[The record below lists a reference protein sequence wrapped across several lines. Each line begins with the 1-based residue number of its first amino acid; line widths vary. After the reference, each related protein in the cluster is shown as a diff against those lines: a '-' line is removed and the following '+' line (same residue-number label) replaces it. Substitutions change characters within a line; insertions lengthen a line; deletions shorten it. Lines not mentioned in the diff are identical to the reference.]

1 MMGERIKRVGA
12 PFYAP
17 PRKTSAEIISE
28 ARAAIT
34 ADMSGASGL
43 GLRPLRTRRPFTP
56 REPQRTL
63 LSDTRRVDIRPTSG
77 FDLKYQT
84 VQESSEDAFM
94 NYQVSEQEHVSNG
107 VPFGENQQQRK
118 KTLKSTKSIKGA
130 DAWSG
135 FPKLPHLSGKSKPLH
150 RRNTIG
156 QNDASDS
163 SKELAQSIS
172 VTRPLSVSNGPLSYL
187 RSFHEKSQF
196 CSTDSSS
203 RSKTLGEK
211 SVSYDEGTLG
221 EVSVRHLDVQLP
233 VTSEDCHNMTALEIS
248 EALTQKNQSVDRVLF
263 LLDALQKTVEET
275 SPGDSLRELVLR
287 ALLSRTRDDSERV
300 LVKVAR
306 VMLTMRVTGA
316 YLTAASKL
324 VFKIA
329 SNDKND
335 SVFKNGNLLE
345 LIVES
350 CARACPLSESS
361 SVLHAMGALRV
372 LALEPSL
379 AARSR
384 TAGALHLAVLHLKII
399 NNAKAERPRQVTE
412 ETTHALYQLTG
423 ALRNLAGSGWQE
435 REGEEERSG
444 EGDAGREFA
453 SSGAIGELINALTLH
468 TDRDVLTNV
477 ARCLSVL
484 SSWQSCLNALCS
496 CPGASRALLTALG
509 ACAAR
514 AALAVRLAYTLGN
527 MAAHCDQARIDIY
540 SEKGSIDVLL
550 TILES
555 YTQRND
561 NDTRDHDNDPDLHLI
576 GSDLGGSDGS
586 NEDVLIKTVRVVANL
601 CLTEETGRGLVE
613 HADRTVRAMLS
624 CLEVAARVG
633 GKELTDAERRSSEE
647 RREELATAALAT
659 INNITFYFEPTDSTH
674 FDTLDHLVKVTCG
687 WLSHGGLP
695 THEAVRALGN
705 LTRCDRAA
713 RAAVLYGALDALPP
727 LHAHDDEEVRSASAG
742 VLVNVC
748 GVSVGGGVQEAGGA
762 AARALAAAARMKD
775 VRSGALLARAVWNAL
790 EQRPLDLHN
799 ARMAAAALATFI
811 EDESLF
817 AMCEAA
823 KCEERRASDPDIMK
837 NHSVKLGLEGRGYH
851 REHVE
856 SKFSLSVEE
865 DLHLEEE
872 FEEEGE
878 RWSGSDLGFEEG
890 SPEPCS
896 CGRCARGSS
905 WRALADVALPLLQRL
920 LPARRDAAVGTD

>member
-1 MMGERIKRVGA
+1 MVGVKREVDSRYKVVFLEVIALYVLRQYFYTLMMGERIRRVGA

-28 ARAAIT
+28 ARAAIS
-34 ADMSGASGL
+34 AGKL
-43 GLRPLRTRRPFTP
+43 
-56 REPQRTL
+56 
-63 LSDTRRVDIRPTSG
+63 IRQTIPETIS
-77 FDLKYQT
+77 LKYQT
-84 VQESSEDAFM
+84 VQESSEDAFI
-94 NYQVSEQEHVSNG
+94 NYQISEQEHVSNG
-107 VPFGENQQQRK
+107 VSFVENQQQRK
-118 KTLKSTKSIKGA
+118 KIVSTMLKSTKSIKNA

-156 QNDASDS
+156 QNDDN
-163 SKELAQSIS
+163 
-172 VTRPLSVSNGPLSYL
+172 V
-187 RSFHEKSQF
+187 
-196 CSTDSSS
+196 S
-203 RSKTLGEK
+203 RSKSLGEK
-211 SVSYDEGTLG
+211 SVSYDEGTLS
-221 EVSVRHLDVQLP
+221 EVSVRHLAVQLP
-233 VTSEDCHNMTALEIS
+233 ITSDDCHNMTALELS
-248 EALTQKNQSVDRVLF
+248 EALSQKNQGVDRVLG
-263 LLDALQKTVEET
+263 LLDSLQKTVEQT

-287 ALLSRTRDDSERV
+287 ALISRARDNDERV

-306 VMLTMRVTGA
+306 LLLTMRVTGT
-316 YLTAASKL
+316 YLTAACKL

-335 SVFKNGNLLE
+335 GVFKNSNLLE

-435 REGEEERSG
+435 REGEEL
-444 EGDAGREFA
+444 EGDTGREFA
-453 SSGAIGELINALTLH
+453 SSGAIAELINALTLH

-484 SSWQSCLNALCS
+484 SSWPSCLNALCS

-527 MAAHCDQARIDIY
+527 MAAHCDQARIEIY
-540 SEKGSIDVLL
+540 NEKGSIDVLL

-561 NDTRDHDNDPDLHLI
+561 NDTREHDNDPDLHLI

-613 HADRTVRAMLS
+613 HADRIVRAMMS

-633 GKELTDAERRSSEE
+633 GKELTDIERKSSEE

-674 FDTLDHLVKVTCG
+674 FDTLDHLVEVTCG

-727 LHAHDDEEVRSASAG
+727 LHTHDDEEVRSASAG

-748 GVSVGGGVQEAGGA
+748 GAGGGVQEAGGA
-762 AARALAAAARMKD
+762 AARALAAAARMRD

-790 EQRPLDLHN
+790 EQRPLDVHN

-811 EDESLF
+811 GNSIHVFELIDYMTPWRNGSASDSRSEEDESLL
-817 AMCEAA
+817 AVCEAA

-837 NHSVKLGLEGRGYH
+837 NHSVKLGLEGRGYN

-856 SKFSLSVEE
+856 SKLSLSVEE
-865 DLHLEEE
+865 DLHLEE

-896 CGRCARGSS
+896 CGRCSRGSS
-905 WRALADVALPLLQRL
+905 WRALTDVALPLLQRL

>member
-34 ADMSGASGL
+34 AADMSGASGL

-156 QNDASDS
+156 QND
-163 SKELAQSIS
+163 
-172 VTRPLSVSNGPLSYL
+172 V
-187 RSFHEKSQF
+187 

>member
-34 ADMSGASGL
+34 AADMSGASGL

-63 LSDTRRVDIRPTSG
+63 LSDTRRVDTRPTSG

-156 QNDASDS
+156 QND
-163 SKELAQSIS
+163 
-172 VTRPLSVSNGPLSYL
+172 V
-187 RSFHEKSQF
+187 

-221 EVSVRHLDVQLP
+221 EVSVRHLDVQLL

-713 RAAVLYGALDALPP
+713 RAAVLYGALDALPS